1 MMMMLSS
8 TSMNIKDEGKE
19 RGTEMSGGRMVR
31 EGGGACT
38 AGWMLLPSVNSTLCI
53 LAGNPLPVVA
63 HGTQR
68 FKAAARHA
76 HVAYDVGW

>member
-1 MMMMLSS
+1 
-8 TSMNIKDEGKE
+8 
-19 RGTEMSGGRMVR
+19 MSGGRMAR

-63 HGTQR
+63 HGTQC

>member
-1 MMMMLSS
+1 MA
-8 TSMNIKDEGKE
+8 
-19 RGTEMSGGRMVR
+19 R

-63 HGTQR
+63 HGTQC